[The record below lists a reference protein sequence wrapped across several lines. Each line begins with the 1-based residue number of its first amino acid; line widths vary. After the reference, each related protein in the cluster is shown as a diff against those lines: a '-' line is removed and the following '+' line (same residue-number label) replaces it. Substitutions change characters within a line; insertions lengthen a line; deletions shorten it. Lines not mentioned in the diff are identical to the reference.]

1 MTSAREW
8 HAEIGRVLDEE
19 IQAATGLLAILKTE
33 REILKQRDMEAL
45 SRSGDAKHKVL
56 AELDAL
62 DKDRL
67 SLAELAGIPADR
79 EGFGDFLESLHQ
91 GDGVRVRWQRL
102 VGLLEECQDRNE
114 SNGRLVAL
122 QRAHVEKAL
131 AALRGVDKQPTLYGP
146 DGSQRQ
152 AGTGLPLSSA

>member
-19 IQAATGLLAILKTE
+19 IRSATGLLAILRTE

-131 AALRGVDKQPTLYGP
+131 AALRGVDKQPNLYGP